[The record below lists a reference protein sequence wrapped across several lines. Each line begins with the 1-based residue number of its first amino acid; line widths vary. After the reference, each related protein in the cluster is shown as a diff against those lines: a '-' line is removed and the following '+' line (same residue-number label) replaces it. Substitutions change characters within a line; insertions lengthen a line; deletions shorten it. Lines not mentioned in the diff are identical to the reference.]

1 MQMKQREWLPIPV
14 LNCGPLEQTFLFW
27 ENLGFTKTYSQKSPY
42 QYGVMRRGDYEIHF
56 HGAKDSATGVTCLMI
71 VAGVESI
78 HAGFTQRLKQFY
90 GKVPSAGVP
99 RISRMKPGQTRF
111 TVVDPSHNAVIF
123 IKRGGKDH
131 EVYTHADRKELTPLQ
146 KSLALA
152 IRLRDLKLDY
162 PAAFKVIS
170 NGLRKAQDEKSIELA
185 RALHVKAD
193 LAFLMHDVDL
203 QQRTLAELANVP
215 LTVEE
220 QERLKKEFSV

>member
-1 MQMKQREWLPIPV
+1 MKQSEWLSIPV
-14 LNCGPLEQTFLFW
+14 LKGGALEQTLLFW

-42 QYGVMRRGDYEIHF
+42 AYGVIRRGDYEIHF
-56 HGAKDSATGVTCLMI
+56 HGAKDSASGVTCLVI
-71 VAGVESI
+71 VTSVEST
-78 HAGFTQRLKQFY
+78 HAAFSQRLKQVY

-123 IKRGGKDH
+123 IKRGGEDND
-131 EVYTHADRKELTPLQ
+131 VYTNADRKALTPLQ

-162 PAAFKVIS
+162 PAAFKVIR
-170 NGLRKAQDEKSIELA
+170 NGLHQAQNEKPIDFA

-193 LAFLMHDVDL
+193 LAFLMDDIAL
-203 QQRTLAELANVP
+203 QQRTLSELINLQ
-215 LTVEE
+215 LTVDE
-220 QERLKKEFSV
+220 QERIEKEFP